1 MTFEINRTELV
12 WPGKYDSEGNLAITP
27 PVSLP
32 FQVVERV
39 NETRATRE
47 ARENKMATLFDA
59 WEAGDEGTTF
69 EEGWRNKLIW
79 GDNKA
84 VMSSLLAQYAGKID
98 LIYIDPPFAVGS
110 DFSLEVKV
118 GEEDISKEASI
129 IEEVAYRDTW
139 GQGMNSYLSMI
150 YERLRIMHDLMSP
163 TASIYVHLDARV
175 TSQVR
180 LLLDEIFGA
189 DRFMR
194 EIIWDI
200 SVLSG
205 YKTLANNWIRGHD
218 TILYYT
224 KSAQFT
230 FNKLV
235 QPHKPEYLAEFK
247 KIDEDG
253 RRYMVA
259 HKTKRYLSDVEAK
272 GKPFGDVWNDV
283 PSFQQIPTSGEKV
296 NYPTQ
301 KPEKLLDRIISAS
314 SNPGDLVADFFCGS
328 GTTLAMAEKLN
339 RRWIGS
345 DLGRFAV
352 HTTRKRLL
360 EIENCK
366 QFEILNLGNY
376 ERQYWS
382 NISFGEDMNGD
393 GRISLLE
400 YVAFIL
406 KLYGATAISG
416 GVQLHGKRNNAFVH
430 VGSVASPVTIQ
441 EIEDSVN
448 ECAEMKGTELHILGW
463 EWEMGLID
471 TLTNFAKSKGVKLLA
486 LQIPREVMETEAA
499 RKGQIKFFELSYLE
513 TSIEKIKENGEY
525 ICVLEDFVIPN
536 PELVPDEV
544 RAKVKAWSDYVDY
557 WAVDWDFQN
566 DTFMPKWMDYRTKQD
581 RALALKSGKHIFDK
595 PGKYKIMVKVVDIF
609 GNDTTKILELTVK

>member
-12 WPGKYDSEGNLAITP
+12 WPGKYDSEGNLVITP

-139 GQGMNSYLSMI
+139 GKGTQSYLAMI
-150 YERLRIMHDLMSP
+150 YERLKLMRELLSSNG
-163 TASIYVHLDARV
+163 SIYVHVDPRM
-175 TSQVR
+175 SSHVR
-180 LLLDEIFGA
+180 LIMDEIFGVES
-189 DRFMR
+189 FQR
-194 EIIWDI
+194 EIIWRI
-200 SVLSG
+200 GWISG
-205 YKTLANNWIRGHD
+205 YKSKANNWIRNHD
-218 TILYYT
+218 NILYYV
-224 KSAQFT
+224 KNPKEFT
-230 FNKLV
+230 FNKAYI
-235 QPHKPEYLAEFK
+235 PYPEGYVRR
-247 KIDEDG
+247 DG
-253 RRYMVA
+253 NAPTGLGYP
-259 HKTKRYLSDVEAK
+259 VE
-272 GKPFGDVWNDV
+272 DVWNASPLEHLLTGDD
-283 PSFQQIPTSGEKV
+283 SLDSIQIKSLSQEKV
-296 NYPTQ
+296 GYPTQ
-301 KPEKLLDRIISAS
+301 KNESLLKRVIEAS
-314 SNPGDLVADFFCGS
+314 SNKGDLIADFFCGS
-328 GTTLAMAEKLN
+328 GTTLASAEKSG

-382 NISFGEDMNGD
+382 NISFGEDMDGD

-448 ECAEMKGTELHILGW
+448 ECADMKGTELHILGW

-471 TLTNFAKSKGVKLLA
+471 TLTNFAKGKGVKLLA
-486 LQIPREVMETEAA
+486 LQIPREVMETDAA

-513 TSIEKIKENGEY
+513 TSIEKIKENREY